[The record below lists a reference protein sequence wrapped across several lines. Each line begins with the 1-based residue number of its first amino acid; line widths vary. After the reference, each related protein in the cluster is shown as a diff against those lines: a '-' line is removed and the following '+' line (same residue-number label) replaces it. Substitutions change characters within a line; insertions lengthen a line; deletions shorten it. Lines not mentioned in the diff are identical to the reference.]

1 MAFPLGPWQ
10 GKARIALTSYMSTVT
25 PGVFLVVQWLR
36 LLTSNVGGPGFIPV
50 QGIIHRSYTLQGKP
64 CAAK

>member
-10 GKARIALTSYMSTVT
+10 GKARIVLTSYGSIVT

-50 QGIIHRSYTLQGKP
+50 KGIINGSYTQQVKP
-64 CAAK
+64 YAAK

>member
-10 GKARIALTSYMSTVT
+10 GKARLALTSYVSIVT

-36 LLTSNVGGPGFIPV
+36 LLTSNAGGLGFIPV
-50 QGIIHRSYTLQGKP
+50 QGIINGSYTQQVKH
-64 CAAK
+64 AAK